1 MPEHLFK
8 DDAFLIDTFN
18 AIPFPVLVVDDDV
31 HILFWNSAALRLI
44 GNEEMLQ
51 QRGGEAL
58 HCIHSKDVDEGCGR
72 GPYCKTCVVRNS
84 VNEASHGRRIYRKK
98 TIMQRRI
105 GEKVTELPLLVTTS
119 PFQYKN
125 RSLTLL
131 ILEDIHELMEIGSLL
146 PICSNCKRIR
156 TNTNQWQQIEGYIIE
171 HIVDVDFTHGLCP
184 DCAKEFFP
192 DAE

>member
-1 MPEHLFK
+1 MPEHLFE
-8 DDAFLIDTFN
+8 DDVFLNSIFN
-18 AIPFPVLVVDDDV
+18 AIPFPTLVVDDDV
-31 HILFWNSAALRLI
+31 RILFWNSAALRLLE
-44 GNEEMLQ
+44 NEEMLQ

-58 HCIHSKDVDEGCGR
+58 HCIHSKDVKEGCGH
-72 GPYCKTCVVRNS
+72 GPYCETCVVRNS
-84 VNEASHGRRIYRKK
+84 VNEASKGGKIYRKK
-98 TIMQRRI
+98 TMMQRKI

-119 PFQYKN
+119 PFIYKS

-131 ILEDIHELMEIGSLL
+131 ILEEIHELMEIGSLL

-156 TNTNQWQQIEGYIIE
+156 TNTNQWQQIEGYIRE

-192 DAE
+192 EAE

>member
-1 MPEHLFK
+1 
-8 DDAFLIDTFN
+8 
-18 AIPFPVLVVDDDV
+18 
-31 HILFWNSAALRLI
+31 
-44 GNEEMLQ
+44 
-51 QRGGEAL
+51 
-58 HCIHSKDVDEGCGR
+58 
-72 GPYCKTCVVRNS
+72 
-84 VNEASHGRRIYRKK
+84 
-98 TIMQRRI
+98 MQRRI
-105 GEKVTELPLLVTTS
+105 GEKITELPLLVTTS

-156 TNTNQWQQIEGYIIE
+156 TNTNQWQQIEGYIRE

-192 DAE
+192 EAE

>member
-8 DDAFLIDTFN
+8 DDVFLIDTFN
-18 AIPFPVLVVDDDV
+18 VIPFPMLVVDDDV
-31 HILFWNSAALRLI
+31 RTLFWNSAALRLI

-84 VNEASHGRRIYRKK
+84 VNEASHSRRIFRKK
-98 TIMQRRI
+98 NIMQRRI
-105 GEKVTELPLLVTTS
+105 GEKITELPLLVTTS

-156 TNTNQWQQIEGYIIE
+156 TNTNQWQQIEGYIRE

-184 DCAKEFFP
+184 DCT
-192 DAE
+192 